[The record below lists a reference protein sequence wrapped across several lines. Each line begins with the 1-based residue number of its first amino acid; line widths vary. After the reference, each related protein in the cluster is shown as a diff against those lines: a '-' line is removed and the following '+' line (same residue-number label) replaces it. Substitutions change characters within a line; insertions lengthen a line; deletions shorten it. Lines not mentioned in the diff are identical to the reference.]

1 MTITELKNWMREQLE
16 QGNSIAV
23 VTAGQGGSGYALADD
38 EAIIADVD
46 NYDDNE
52 ISIVEN
58 DDELEVLKA
67 ELAGNDDLY
76 NYDAVVELRND
87 EGNILYIM
95 YWTDEDPSDITL
107 TKGNHQG
114 DNLTGEGEG
123 DDEQIMVDLAN
134 LPSKY
139 ERIVILVSIYK
150 ATDRGQHFG
159 MIRNAFIRL
168 VDADKNKEL
177 CIYNLSENYAGMTA
191 LVFVQCR
198 RSAPA
203 GMVHRPAGREIR
215 TSALGL
221 EEIIHSFI
229 ITNGG
234 NSLWQ

>member
-38 EAIIADVD
+38 EAIIADVE

-76 NYDAVVELRND
+76 NYDAVVKLKND

-95 YWTDEDPSDITL
+95 YWTDEAPSDITL

-114 DNLTGEGEG
+114 DNLTWSFMGKDYCCTGEFF
-123 DDEQIMVDLAN
+123 VDKDNMLHHTFFA
-134 LPSKY
+134 PSGKEIEITCKY
-139 ERIVILVSIYK
+139 
-150 ATDRGQHFG
+150 D
-159 MIRNAFIRL
+159 
-168 VDADKNKEL
+168 
-177 CIYNLSENYAGMTA
+177 
-191 LVFVQCR
+191 
-198 RSAPA
+198 
-203 GMVHRPAGREIR
+203 
-215 TSALGL
+215 
-221 EEIIHSFI
+221 
-229 ITNGG
+229 
-234 NSLWQ
+234 

>member
-23 VTAGQGGSGYALADD
+23 VAAGQGGSGYALADD

-114 DNLTGEGEG
+114 DNLTWSFMGKDYSCTGEFYV
-123 DDEQIMVDLAN
+123 DDNNMLHHTFIA
-134 LPSKY
+134 PSGKEIEITCKY
-139 ERIVILVSIYK
+139 
-150 ATDRGQHFG
+150 D
-159 MIRNAFIRL
+159 
-168 VDADKNKEL
+168 
-177 CIYNLSENYAGMTA
+177 
-191 LVFVQCR
+191 
-198 RSAPA
+198 
-203 GMVHRPAGREIR
+203 
-215 TSALGL
+215 
-221 EEIIHSFI
+221 
-229 ITNGG
+229 
-234 NSLWQ
+234 